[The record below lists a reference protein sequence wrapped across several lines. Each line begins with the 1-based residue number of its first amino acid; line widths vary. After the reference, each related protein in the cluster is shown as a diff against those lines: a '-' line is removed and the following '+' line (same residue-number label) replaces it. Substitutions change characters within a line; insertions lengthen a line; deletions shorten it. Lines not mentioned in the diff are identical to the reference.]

1 LLLPGIIGKRFKMEL
16 GIVVDSVA
24 DLPENIIQ
32 EYGFSLVHFPVYLGE
47 KTYLDKLNLTSQEFF
62 KLLKNKTEFP
72 RTAAPAVGSYLEV
85 FRRLI
90 ELGKS
95 VLAFTI
101 TSKHSAAY
109 QSALLAKKM
118 LGEEE
123 VEVIDTGSASMGIGL
138 VAIKAA
144 EMVRKRLKKEEIL
157 ARIRDILPHVQVLAM
172 IPNISYAARGGRIS
186 APVAKLASLLNI
198 KPIIRIRRGIIELVS
213 KVSDYSGA
221 IQKMVSKIRSEAGSR
236 ICHLAVMHADI
247 INEAQ
252 ELKLQLDSIPHEGEI
267 TVSEIGP
274 ALGTHSGPGALA
286 VAFFPE

>member
-1 LLLPGIIGKRFKMEL
+1 
-16 GIVVDSVA
+16 
-24 DLPENIIQ
+24 PENIIQ
-32 EYGFSLVHFPVYLGE
+32 EYEFSLVHFPVYFGE
-47 KTYLDKLNLTSQEFF
+47 KTYLDKLNLSSQEFF
-62 KLLKNKTEFP
+62 RLLRNKAEFP
-72 RTAAPAVGSYLEV
+72 RTAAPSVGVYLEA

-90 ELGKS
+90 ERGKS

-109 QSALLAKKM
+109 QSALLAKRM

-138 VAIKAA
+138 VAMKAA
-144 EMVRKRLKKEEIL
+144 EMIRKKFKKEEIL

-186 APVAKLASLLNI
+186 APVAKLATLLNI

-213 KVSDYSGA
+213 RVSDYSGA
-221 IQKMVSKIRSEAGSR
+221 IQRMISKIRSEAGTR
-236 ICHLAVMHADI
+236 VCRLAVMHADV
-247 INEAQ
+247 INEAN
-252 ELKLQLDSIPHEGEI
+252 ELKLQLENIPHEGEI

-286 VAFFPE
+286 VAFYPE